1 MLLLAR
7 LLMVLAV
14 VIMLS
19 VLPLKMYQRL
29 VSVTRDWRQA
39 SAMIDYERSRE
50 AQKKWCEAMFSPL
63 DMERYSVFCNQSY
76 ASR

>member
-14 VIMLS
+14 IIMLS
-19 VLPLKMYQRL
+19 VLPFKMYQRL
-29 VSVTRDWRQA
+29 VSVTRDWRQT
-39 SAMIDYERSRE
+39 SAMLDHERSRE
-50 AQKKWCEAMFSPL
+50 AQKQWCEAMFSPL
-63 DMERYSVFCNQSY
+63 DMERYAVFCNQSY